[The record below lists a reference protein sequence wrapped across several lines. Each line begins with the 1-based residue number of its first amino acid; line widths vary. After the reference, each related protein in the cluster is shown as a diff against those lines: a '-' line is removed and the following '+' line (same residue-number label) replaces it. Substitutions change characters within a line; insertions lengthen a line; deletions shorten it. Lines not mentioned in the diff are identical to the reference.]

1 MTFLEILLTILAAVL
16 IGVLFY
22 YAFKA
27 TGPWGS
33 LWTFLLI
40 LIIAGLAAEAWIEPV
55 GPVVYDVAWVP
66 TLFVILLFALLLA
79 AAAPPYPEST
89 ERAEIEA
96 GTEPP
101 ERDSAAVALG
111 VFFWIFIVFFFGI
124 VIWGIFWY

>member
-1 MTFLEILLTILAAVL
+1 MTFLEILLTILAAVVV
-16 IGVLFY
+16 GVLFY

-40 LIIAGLAAEAWIEPV
+40 LIIAGLAAEAWIEPL
-55 GPVVYDVAWVP
+55 GPVVYDVTWVP

-79 AAAPPYPEST
+79 AATPSYP

-101 ERDSAAVALG
+101 QRDSAAVALT
-111 VFFWIFIVFFFGI
+111 VFFWIFLFFFFGI
-124 VIWGIFWY
+124 AIWGIFTY

>member
-1 MTFLEILLTILAAVL
+1 MTFLEILLTILTALL

-22 YAFKA
+22 YVFKT

-40 LIIAGLAAEAWIEPV
+40 LVIAGLASAAWIEPV

-66 TLFVILLFALLLA
+66 VLFVILLFALLLA
-79 AAAPPYPEST
+79 AATPLYPERT

-96 GTEPP
+96 GAEPP
-101 ERDSAAVALG
+101 ERENAAVALG
-111 VFFWIFIVFFFGI
+111 MFFWIFILFFLGI
-124 VIWGIFWY
+124 AIWGIFAY

>member
-1 MTFLEILLTILAAVL
+1 MTFLEILLTILVAVFV
-16 IGVLFY
+16 GVLFY
-22 YAFKA
+22 YAFKS

-33 LWTFLLI
+33 LWSFLLI

-55 GPVVYDVAWVP
+55 GPVVWDVAWVP

-79 AAAPPYPEST
+79 AATPSYRETT
-89 ERAEIEA
+89 EVEA

-111 VFFWIFIVFFFGI
+111 IFFWIFILFFFGI
-124 VIWGIFWY
+124 AIWGIFSY

>member
-1 MTFLEILLTILAAVL
+1 MTFVEILITVLAAVL
-16 IGVLFY
+16 IGILFY

-55 GPVVYDVAWVP
+55 GPVVWNISWVP

-79 AAAPPYPEST
+79 AATPPYRERPEIEPEAET
-89 ERAEIEA
+89 PERA
-96 GTEPP
+96 G
-101 ERDSAAVALG
+101 AAVALG
-111 VFFWIFIVFFFGI
+111 IFFWIFIIFFFGI
-124 VIWGIFWY
+124 AIWGIFAALV